1 MVGKTGL
8 DETGRRQAMNMG
20 MDVGARLLRRAA
32 PARWPL
38 RRAKLPLVTGTVGS
52 LVAPLLIGALAQ
64 RRAGAMQKRIAL
76 GASAIGAA
84 AVGALAIGALS
95 IGALAIGRLAI
106 RSMRIA
112 HLRID
117 RLEVR
122 QSNGTWLPAAI
133 AP

>member
-1 MVGKTGL
+1 
-8 DETGRRQAMNMG
+8 MNIGMEMG
-20 MDVGARLLRRAA
+20 TRLLRRAA
-32 PARWPL
+32 PARWPV
-38 RRAKLPLVTGTVGS
+38 RRTKVPLVTGMMGS
-52 LVAPLLIGALAQ
+52 LMAPLLIGALAQ

-76 GASAIGAA
+76 RASAIGAA

-112 HLRID
+112 RLRID
-117 RLEVR
+117 QLEVR

>member
-1 MVGKTGL
+1 
-8 DETGRRQAMNMG
+8 MNMG
-20 MDVGARLLRRAA
+20 MEMGARLLRRAA
-32 PARWPL
+32 RAAPARWPV
-38 RRAKLPLVTGTVGS
+38 RRAKLPLVAGTVGP
-52 LVAPLLIGALAQ
+52 LLAPLLIGVLAQ

-76 GASAIGAA
+76 RASAIGAA

-95 IGALAIGRLAI
+95 IGALAIGALSIGAVAV

-112 HLRID
+112 RLRID